1 MHITLTPQLA
11 VGLLTLLVTARATGC
26 LFSKICLA
34 ELEPLTLLAYRSL
47 LASLFLLPFLYR
59 RLMRIRFH
67 DLKSGI
73 VLGIFFFLTMVAEL
87 VGLVS
92 TNVSIAAVLE
102 NTAIVMV
109 PFIAALFSH
118 RVPDLYTLICCTL
131 AFAGVAVMTWTGAGF
146 YLAVGES
153 LLLLS
158 AIFYALNIVFTSRL
172 AEGCDPLAVGFVQVL
187 TMGVLATLCAFRF
200 ESPAIPISYQTYE
213 SLFYLAII
221 CTSFGFT
228 LQPLAQSRCS
238 AETAGILCAL
248 SPPVG
253 VLLGVIVLGETLT
266 TLHITGLFLV
276 LVAIMLYALITNNK
290 NRNMISPE

>member
-11 VGLLTLLVTARATGC
+11 VGLLTMLVAARATGC
-26 LFSKICLA
+26 LFSKFCFM
-34 ELEPLTLLAYRSL
+34 ELTPLTLLAYRSL
-47 LASLFLLPFLYR
+47 LASLLLLPFLYK
-59 RLMRIRFH
+59 RLMRIRMR

-73 VLGIFFFLTMVAEL
+73 VLGILFFLTMVAEL
-87 VGLVS
+87 IGLVS
-92 TNVSIAAVLE
+92 TNISIAAVLE

-109 PFIAALFSH
+109 PFIAALFS
-118 RVPDLYTLICCTL
+118 RRFPDLYTLICCTL
-131 AFAGVAVMTWTGAGF
+131 ALAGVAVMTWTGAGF

-158 AIFYALNIVFTSRL
+158 ALFYAFNIVITSRL
-172 AEGCDPLAVGFVQVL
+172 SDGCDPLAVGFVQVF
-187 TMGVLATLCAFRF
+187 TMGLLAIVCAFWF
-200 ESPAIPISYQTYE
+200 ESPVIPIYSRTYE
-213 SLFYLAII
+213 SLFYLAIV

-248 SPPVG
+248 SPPIG
-253 VLLGVIVLGETLT
+253 VLLGVIVLGEELT

-290 NRNMISPE
+290 NRDMINPE